1 MCARFALEF
10 AGELPESLKRAL
22 ASPLLLAL
30 ADAVQARIPSVRP
43 TDRVPVI
50 HGASD
55 APVVEPCAWGLIP
68 RWARDATIARHT
80 FNARVETL
88 AEKPAFRDAF
98 RHRRC
103 LVPVSRWIEWTG
115 PAGQRTPVAI
125 APPHGLGAFAGL
137 WDSWRAPDGALRRTF
152 TVVTCPPVAAI
163 AHVHDRMPLLLAPAD
178 WPRWLDGRPSD
189 PVPDP
194 LEGPYA
200 VGAWRAAAKPPAR
213 RAMEGSPRRS
223 IATGDRSLEGASGP
237 APDSRLEERTGSALG
252 VEPRRR

>member
-22 ASPLLLAL
+22 ASPLLAAL
-30 ADAVQARIPSVRP
+30 ANAVLEPLASIRP
-43 TDRVPVI
+43 TDRAPVI
-50 HGASD
+50 RGAAG
-55 APVVEPCAWGLIP
+55 APVMERCAWGLIP

-103 LVPVSRWIEWTG
+103 LVPVSHWIEWTG
-115 PAGQRTPVAI
+115 PAGKRTPLSIV
-125 APPHGLGAFAGL
+125 PPDGLGAFAGL
-137 WDSWRAPDGALRRTF
+137 WESWRAPDGETRRTF

-178 WPRWLDGRPSD
+178 WARWLDGAPAD
-189 PVPDP
+189 PVPAP
-194 LEGPYA
+194 LEGPYEI
-200 VGAWRAAAKPPAR
+200 RAHGR
-213 RAMEGSPRRS
+213 
-223 IATGDRSLEGASGP
+223 
-237 APDSRLEERTGSALG
+237 
-252 VEPRRR
+252 